1 MLSHS
6 AVSNSLIP
14 FRLQPAR
21 FLCPWS
27 ISSKSTGVGCHCLLQ
42 RVFSTRGSK
51 LRLLHLLH
59 RQVDSFPLS
68 HLGSPQCKREMGN
81 YKKES
86 EGYARDQKHCCR
98 KTSIRQRECTG
109 SPSFSTPPAPQN
121 LCRVGLEEASVR
133 AVEEVIH
140 SNHTKRSLVLLTR
153 TASSSSTLL

>member
-27 ISSKSTGVGCHCLLQ
+27 ISSKSTGVGCHSLLQ
-42 RVFSTRGSK
+42 RVFSTRGSNS
-51 LRLLHLLH
+51 RLLYLLH
-59 RQVDSFPLS
+59 QQLESFPLS

-98 KTSIRQRECTG
+98 KTGVRQRECTG
-109 SPSFSTPPAPQN
+109 SSFLLDTPCSSKIFA
-121 LCRVGLEEASVR
+121 GLV
-133 AVEEVIH
+133 
-140 SNHTKRSLVLLTR
+140 
-153 TASSSSTLL
+153 